1 MEKNHNRR
9 KIKQKIL
16 GGQEKNIETMKRYF
30 AKAKI
35 AENSEKRRMRELRR
49 VWEEKQTKKKKK
61 ERTVSC
67 KGRQ

>member
-35 AENSEKRRMRELRR
+35 AENSEKRRMRAQKS
-49 VWEEKQTKKKKK
+49 V
-61 ERTVSC
+61 
-67 KGRQ
+67 GRKAN

>member
-1 MEKNHNRR
+1 MGKNHNRR

-35 AENSEKRRMRELRR
+35 AENSEKRRMRAQKS
-49 VWEEKQTKKKKK
+49 V
-61 ERTVSC
+61 
-67 KGRQ
+67 GRKAN